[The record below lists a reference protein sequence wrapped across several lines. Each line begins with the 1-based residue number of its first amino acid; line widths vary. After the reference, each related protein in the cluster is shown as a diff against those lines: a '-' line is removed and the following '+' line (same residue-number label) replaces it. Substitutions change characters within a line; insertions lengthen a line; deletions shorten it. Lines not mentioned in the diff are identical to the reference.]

1 MKSDHSYSPPFC
13 SFELTLLTL
22 LIIRKCVKKSTM
34 TKKTI
39 KNLIK
44 TFVLIAVVFVF
55 GYLIYTFNAI

>member
-1 MKSDHSYSPPFC
+1 
-13 SFELTLLTL
+13 
-22 LIIRKCVKKSTM
+22 M